1 MIRILV
7 VDDHDLVRT
16 GITRMLEDS
25 NDIEVVGQAESG
37 EEAIKQVQTLKPD
50 IVLMDIRMPGIGG
63 LEATQRIRK
72 RFEDTK
78 VIAVTA
84 CDDDI
89 YPNRFIEAGA
99 TGYITKGAGF
109 AEMLTA
115 IKQVYAGKPYLS
127 AEIAQQMAMRSFQ
140 PSTQNSPFDELSQRE
155 LQICIMIANGQMAND
170 IADALCLSPKT
181 INTYRYRAF
190 EKLNVKTDVEM
201 TLLALRHHLVNHSTD
216 S

>member
-1 MIRILV
+1 MIRVLV

-16 GITRMLEDS
+16 GITRMLED
-25 NDIEVVGQAESG
+25 NQDIQVVGQAQSG
-37 EEAIKQVQTLKPD
+37 EEAIKQVQALNPD
-50 IVLMDIRMPGIGG
+50 IVLMDIRMPGMGG

-72 RFEDTK
+72 RFENTR

-89 YPNRFIEAGA
+89 YPTRFIEAGA
-99 TGYITKGAGF
+99 TGYITKGTGF
-109 AEMLTA
+109 AEMLQA
-115 IKQVYAGKPYLS
+115 IKQVHLGKPYLS

-140 PSTQNSPFDELSQRE
+140 PAAQGSPFDELSQRE
-155 LQICIMIANGQMAND
+155 LQICIMIANGDTAND
-170 IADALCLSPKT
+170 IADVLCLSPKT

-201 TLLALRHHLVNHSTD
+201 TLLAIRHHLVNHSTG